1 MYHWKLL
8 KISQNGSKWTELA
21 IFVNS
26 TQFDHTNCAQL
37 TGIDIEK
44 CIVTFFLLNPKRPS
58 VLPEIYESC
67 SKLAKMDQNEPNYL
81 FFLTARYLTI
91 LTLPN

>member
-1 MYHWKLL
+1 MPFDHTTWAKLAGIDIEKCIITFSIRLDPKKISVLPLNHWKLL

-26 TQFDHTNCAQL
+26 TPFNHTNCAQL

-44 CIVTFFLLNPKRPS
+44 CIIMFSIRFDPK
-58 VLPEIYESC
+58 
-67 SKLAKMDQNEPNYL
+67 K
-81 FFLTARYLTI
+81 T
-91 LTLPN
+91 